1 MTFISRLLGSCLAA
15 ALLLARPA
23 MAAEEAAPAAEDHTA
38 DFKVLTTDF
47 QRLDA
52 IFATFTDPVH
62 KIPTSGFIYLLKQ
75 RATLLG
81 WKPPQGMLMGGGG
94 GRGAGGGG
102 NIPGYGGR
110 GPAAKIEFDQV
121 KYDELR
127 YDINLQYQRIASYLA
142 PLRTTPPLS
151 EPTVSIDL
159 RNLSIDP
166 ANPAEVKAA
175 LGVLDTEIKRAST
188 RTTSPAEVARLERLK
203 QRRAQLGQQF
213 TTARWDELLAEFAP
227 AE

>member
-1 MTFISRLLGSCLAA
+1 MQFISRLLAA
-15 ALLLARPA
+15 SVATALLLAIPA
-23 MAAEEAAPAAEDHTA
+23 RAAEEAAAPAEDHTA

-47 QRLDA
+47 QRLDS
-52 IFATFTDPVH
+52 IFAQFTDPVH

-94 GRGAGGGG
+94 GRGAQGA
-102 NIPGYGGR
+102 GYGGR
-110 GPAAKIEFDQV
+110 GSGPKIEFDQV

-127 YDINLQYQRIASYLA
+127 YDINLQYQRIAAYLA
-142 PLRTTPPLS
+142 PLRTPPPLS
-151 EPTVSIDL
+151 EPTVSIEL

-166 ANPAEVKAA
+166 ANQAEVKAA
-175 LGVLDTEIKRAST
+175 LGVLDTEIKRASA
-188 RTTSPAEVARLERLK
+188 RVASAGAGSQEAARLERLK

-213 TTARWDELLAEFAP
+213 TQARWDELLAEFAP